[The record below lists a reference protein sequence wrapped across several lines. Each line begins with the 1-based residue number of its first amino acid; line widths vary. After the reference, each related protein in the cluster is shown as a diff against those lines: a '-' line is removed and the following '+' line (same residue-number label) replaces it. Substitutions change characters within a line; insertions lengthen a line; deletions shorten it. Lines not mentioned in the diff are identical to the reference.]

1 MFQAVCKKTFH
12 ISHVCIFQNSYLKF
26 MWNLWHIVFMWT
38 WYHEILPQIKSY
50 YVLEQTFSKGD
61 IQNYTD
67 ISFQSASDFLYW
79 VSRNGANGFFWQQTE
94 TCLLKN
100 LRNKKGFWLFLGI
113 WDFLLENLKSKKI
126 WDNHWKVCINIKAL
140 SAQNNILKKKNSK
153 YELLSDFY
161 FCSNL
166 VLWGTI
172 LGRFCQWH
180 FFWSF
185 YRRPTMVAN
194 IFI

>member
-1 MFQAVCKKTFH
+1 MFQGVCKKTFH

-26 MWNLWHIVFMWT
+26 MWNLWHIVFVWT

-140 SAQNNILKKKNSK
+140 SAQNNILKKKKFKIWAFEWFLFLFKSGFMGD
-153 YELLSDFY
+153 YSRAFLP
-161 FCSNL
+161 
-166 VLWGTI
+166 VT
-172 LGRFCQWH
+172 
-180 FFWSF
+180 FFLEF
-185 YRRPTMVAN
+185 LP
-194 IFI
+194 